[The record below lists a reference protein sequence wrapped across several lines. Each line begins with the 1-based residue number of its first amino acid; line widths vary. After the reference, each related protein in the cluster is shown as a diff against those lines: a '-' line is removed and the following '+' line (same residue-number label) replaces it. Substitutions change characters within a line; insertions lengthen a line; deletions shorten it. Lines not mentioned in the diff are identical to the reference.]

1 MDDPSSVS
9 AHVTNTAKI
18 QTIGKL
24 YRKSHKLKFYQKMKK
39 SSFKIFAVLISL
51 VVVLSSCSKTVVDKS
66 VYVDSYI
73 HSIYNR
79 DGVPVFS
86 VTHTAYTFSKLS
98 SVTVTGAVS
107 GTTIPLTDFSNGY
120 SFYNPVGDS
129 TSYKLTVPS
138 PESYTFKATY
148 ANGEI
153 ATVVD
158 ATVAKY
164 LLPAQ
169 QVNAVK
175 DATYITLSW
184 KPVTGVE
191 AYKIRV
197 FSENTIIYESDFL
210 TPKDATSDL
219 SVPFSLTSLSQYLST
234 NMAFEVSA
242 FIFGV
247 KEGTYHAVSAATFK
261 KNFGN

>member
-1 MDDPSSVS
+1 ME
-9 AHVTNTAKI
+9 K
-18 QTIGKL
+18 
-24 YRKSHKLKFYQKMKK
+24 Y
-39 SSFKIFAVLISL
+39 SFKIFTVVISL
-51 VVVLSSCSKTVVDKS
+51 VVLSSCSKTVVDKS

-79 DGVPVFS
+79 AGVPVYS
-86 VTHTAYTFSKLS
+86 VTHTAYSFTKLS

-107 GTTIPLTDFSNGY
+107 GTTIPLTDFSSTGY
-120 SFYNPVGDS
+120 SFYTPVDS
-129 TSYKLTVPS
+129 TKYTTTIPS

-148 ANGEI
+148 DNGEI
-153 ATVVD
+153 ATMVD

-197 FSENTIIYESDFL
+197 LSESTLIYESDFL

-219 SVPFSLTSLSQYLST
+219 SVPFTLTSLSQYLST
-234 NMAFEVSA
+234 NLFFEVSA
-242 FIFGV
+242 FIF
-247 KEGTYHAVSAATFK
+247 EQDQDTFHAVSAATIK